1 LVAAAETPIRGCW
14 PVSDRRATTWREF
27 FSVVQS
33 YYPRFRFVLL
43 PKSIAFL
50 GTLLLRP
57 AQMIQRRPT
66 ILTTGSVIAWNLNL
80 AIDPEVLWHE
90 LGLEPAYPTI
100 EEGIPAALDER
111 VAFRWLHPFD
121 DKQDW

>member
-1 LVAAAETPIRGCW
+1 
-14 PVSDRRATTWREF
+14 
-27 FSVVQS
+27 VVQS
-33 YYPRFRFVLL
+33 YYPRFRFILL
-43 PKSIAFL
+43 PKTIALL

-57 AQMIQRRPT
+57 AQLLRRRPT

-80 AIDPEVLWHE
+80 AVDPGVLWRE
-90 LGLEPAYPTI
+90 VSLEPEYPTI
-100 EEGIPAALDER
+100 VEGIPAALDEC